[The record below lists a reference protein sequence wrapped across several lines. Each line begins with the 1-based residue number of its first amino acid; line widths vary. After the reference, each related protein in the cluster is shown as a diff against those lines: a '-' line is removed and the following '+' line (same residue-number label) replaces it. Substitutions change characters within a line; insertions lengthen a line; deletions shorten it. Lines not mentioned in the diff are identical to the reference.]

1 MNRIAAAA
9 VLPLL
14 VSPVTLLAQTLADK
28 VPADA
33 IVYAGFKGSDA
44 LSAPYA
50 PIASQRRAGRWFCCA
65 PTKPKST
72 TLATRCVIQLII
84 STPILRAANHPLFQP
99 TSSDPNA
106 A

>member
-9 VLPLL
+9 VLTLL

-44 LSAPYA
+44 LSGPYA
-50 PIASQRRAGRWFCCA
+50 QSHLKGLLPDGFAAPQPNRSQPHSPPHA
-65 PTKPKST
+65 
-72 TLATRCVIQLII
+72 
-84 STPILRAANHPLFQP
+84 
-99 TSSDPNA
+99 
-106 A
+106 